1 MWNPI
6 NIVNIVDCRTSQF
19 SVEV

>member
-6 NIVNIVDCRTSQF
+6 NIVNIVDCRTFQF